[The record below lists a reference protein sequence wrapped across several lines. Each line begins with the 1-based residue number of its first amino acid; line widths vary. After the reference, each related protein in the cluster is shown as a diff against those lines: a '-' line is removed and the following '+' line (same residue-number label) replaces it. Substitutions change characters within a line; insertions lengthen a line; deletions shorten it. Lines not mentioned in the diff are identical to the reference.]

1 MNTTAMPP
9 SRQPGTDA
17 TPSRLSLYLDLIRW
31 NRPAG
36 WLLLLWPS
44 LAALWVAA
52 SGFPGVHLA
61 LVFVL
66 GTILM
71 RSAGCCVNDV
81 ADREFDL
88 HVKRTAQRPVTS
100 GRVGVKEALGVG
112 GVLALVAFLLV
123 LTTNVSTIA
132 WSFLGLVLTL
142 MYPYAKRHVSMPQA
156 VLGLAFSFG
165 IPMAFAAVNGG
176 PGWALFG
183 GATVWGGPGFWVSVW
198 HSVPPLAWLL
208 MLGNLFWVLAYD
220 TEYAMVDR
228 DDDLKIGM
236 KTSAITLGRADVAA
250 VTAFYLVFLGI
261 WTAALWSRVNTLV
274 WSAMLLLV
282 MAQVGWHYH
291 LIKDRTRDGC
301 FKAFRLNHW
310 LGFTV
315 FVGVMLGMSTA

>member
-1 MNTTAMPP
+1 M
-9 SRQPGTDA
+9 S
-17 TPSRLSLYLDLIRW
+17 SRLSLYLDLIRW

-44 LAALWVAA
+44 LSALWLAA
-52 SGFPGVHLA
+52 GGFPGLHLLA
-61 LVFVL
+61 VFVA

-81 ADREFDL
+81 ADREFDK

-112 GVLALVAFLLV
+112 AVLALVAFLLV
-123 LTTNVSTIA
+123 LTTNVATIV
-132 WSFLGLVLTL
+132 WSFLGLVLAL
-142 MYPYAKRHVSMPQA
+142 VYPYAKRYVSMPQA
-156 VLGLAFSFG
+156 VLGVAFSFG

-176 PGWALFG
+176 PALELFG
-183 GATVWGGPGFWVSVW
+183 STTTWAVPGFWSSVW

-208 MLGNLFWVLAYD
+208 MVGNLFWVLAYD

-236 KTSAITLGRADVAA
+236 KTSAITLGDRDVPL
-250 VTAFYLVFLGI
+250 VIAFYLVFLAI
-261 WTAALWSRVNTLV
+261 WTAALWQSVNPLV
-274 WSAMLLLV
+274 WSATLLV
-282 MAQVGWHYH
+282 ALAQVLGHYR
-291 LIKDRTRDGC
+291 LIKDRTREGC

-315 FVGVMLGMSTA
+315 FVGVVLGLV